1 MKKVIL
7 TILFFSLVSFIH
19 AQKGKDSLPPYLQY
33 KIIPPFKLTL
43 PNDSFFAKKDIPP
56 KTPVIVIYFDPECSH
71 CQLFAKDLVDSNQYI
86 NKAFIVMAAYKN
98 MDLISKFKEN
108 YKLDSIANIV
118 VGRDSK
124 YVIPGFFKIK
134 IIPFVALYNKKG
146 NLIDV
151 FREGISISKIHD
163 LLDL

>member
-19 AQKGKDSLPPYLQY
+19 AQKRKDSLPPYLQY

-43 PNDSFFAKKDIPP
+43 SNDSFFAKKDIPE
-56 KTPVIVIYFDPECSH
+56 KTPVVIIYFDPECGH
-71 CQLFAKDLVDSNQYI
+71 CQLLAKDLTDSIKYI
-86 NKAFIVMAAYKN
+86 NKAFVVMAAYKN
-98 MDLISKFKEN
+98 MESIIKFKEN
-108 YKLDSIANIV
+108 YQLDSIPNIII
-118 VGRDSK
+118 GRDSK

-151 FREGISISKIHD
+151 YREGISVWKIHE
-163 LLDL
+163 LLAQ